1 MKKILRKETLVII
14 VVLLQVYLLAA
25 LICIGAKTPVGAVSY
40 SVITYICVIY
50 IINSDISPA
59 YKLCWAVPMLL
70 FPVYGGFVWIL
81 LAKTHS
87 VNIIHRRMK
96 PYCLKRHIPE
106 SVSGNMSRLERR
118 LNNKGFPVTSSP
130 ETRYFPMGEQLFEEM
145 LGRARSAQ
153 KYIFI
158 EFFIIAEGKAWDMLL
173 KVLSERAENGVD
185 VRIVIDGAGSVY
197 TKPYDFKRKLARLGI
212 KLLEFN
218 PISPHITG
226 RINFRDHRKIF
237 VVDGKYAFTCG
248 INISDEYMNY
258 KERFGVWKDTGI
270 MVSGSAAWS
279 FTVMFLEMWGYLS
292 GEKPDTDEFRPEIES
307 GGETAVPFSDTP
319 LDDKALSLDVYMTL
333 INSAEKSVFL
343 TTPYLVCDEIM
354 LRALCNA
361 AESGVDVRLI
371 MPHIPDKRYVN
382 ILTRGHYARLLK
394 SGVRIFE
401 FRDGFI
407 HSKTMVIDG
416 ERAVVG
422 TVNFDY
428 RSFYLL
434 FECAVL
440 LMGGKTVSN
449 VEKDFIVTQSESIE
463 IADASSV
470 KNAFFVKITHPFL
483 KLIAPL
489 L

>member
-1 MKKILRKETLVII
+1 MKKILRKETLII
-14 VVLLQVYLLAA
+14 IIVLLQVYLLAV
-25 LICIGAKTPVGAVSY
+25 LICLGAKTTVGAVSY
-40 SVITYICVIY
+40 RIITYISVIY

-87 VNIIHRRMK
+87 VNIIHRKMK
-96 PYCLKRHIPE
+96 PYYLRSHRPKDCPK
-106 SVSGNMSRLERR
+106 SNTRLERY
-118 LNNKGFPVTSSP
+118 LENKGFPVTASP
-130 ETRYFPMGEQLFEEM
+130 ETKYFPMGEQLFNEM
-145 LGRARSAQ
+145 LVRARTAQ
-153 KYIFI
+153 KYIFL
-158 EFFIIAEGKAWDMLL
+158 EFFIIAEGKAWDMMLE
-173 KVLSERAENGVD
+173 VLAERAKAGVD

-197 TKPYDFKRKLARLGI
+197 TKPSGFKRKLARLGI

-237 VVDGKYAFTCG
+237 IVDGKYAFTCG

-270 MVSGSAAWS
+270 MVSGGAAWS

-292 GEKPDTDEFRPEIES
+292 GEIPDFSALMPEIKS
-307 GGETAVPFSDTP
+307 GGEKAVPFSDTP
-319 LDDKALSLDVYMTL
+319 LDNKAVSLSVYMSL
-333 INSAEKSVFL
+333 IANAEKSVFI
-343 TTPYLVCDEIM
+343 TTPYLICDDEM
-354 LRALCNA
+354 LKALCNA
-361 AESGVDVRLI
+361 AQSGVDVRLI
-371 MPHIPDKRYVN
+371 TPHIPDKRYVN
-382 ILTRGHYARLLK
+382 ILTRGHYDRLLK
-394 SGVRIFE
+394 AGVRIFE

-407 HSKTMVIDG
+407 HSKTMIIDSKK
-416 ERAVVG
+416 AVVG

-434 FECAVL
+434 FECAVML
-440 LMGGKTVSN
+440 CGGKTVSE
-449 VEKDFIVTQSESIE
+449 VEKDFIVTQNESIE
-463 IADASSV
+463 ITVALQG